1 MGFSRGPG
9 FWGDNWF
16 SQLPPL
22 NIWLSCSQLSHP
34 CFPVICLSPTLND
47 VFFLLFEEVCQHL
60 GIDKTQTSP
69 LHPQSD
75 GMEEQH
81 FNRTLEDM
89 LSKFVHSH
97 QWDWDCHLPKLL
109 MAYRSAVQKITGCTP
124 AELMLGREVWLPVDL
139 LFGVTGETI
148 EELRVPRICQGTV
161 GAAGWCALVA
171 RKHLQ
176 VESERQKHPYDH
188 RHRMVAYKPD
198 DMVWHAAGA

>member
-1 MGFSRGPG
+1 MKMFFSSSSKK
-9 FWGDNWF
+9 FA
-16 SQLPPL
+16 S
-22 NIWLSCSQLSHP
+22 
-34 CFPVICLSPTLND
+34 
-47 VFFLLFEEVCQHL
+47 
-60 GIDKTQTSP
+60 TQSSP

-81 FNRTLEDM
+81 FNWTLEDM

-188 RHRMVAYKPD
+188 RHRMVATNQMIWSGTRKEPKPQTSKPLGRPLGGYK
-198 DMVWHAAGA
+198 AGGASAFRSNHEARQSLSIMTDSSPMKE